1 MLYSHTLMHL
11 INKNNNMN
19 YLTLFLLSTLL
30 LLTACGADDSSPAS
44 IVYDE
49 GEDIEISAD
58 MIAKPRLALGYNH
71 SCFILNNDNKEV
83 MCWGSNLQGQL
94 GYGNKTEAE
103 VEDEIN
109 NIDKLLT
116 EEETE
121 ELLKNLY
128 SSRPIIVRDSNKTHI
143 TGAIEI
149 SASENHTCALL
160 EGGNVKCWG
169 SNSNWQLGNTELN
182 TQHKQ
187 ASSTAVDVNVA
198 DLQGVKAISVGN
210 TYSCA
215 LLEAGDIKCWGKI
228 PSGFSANNLLEL
240 TNKKPSQLATAS
252 AHACVVTED
261 NQVQCWGDSSKL
273 GHSESEATEV
283 TGIDKALLVSSKG
296 NHSCAL
302 LNNGRVECWGDNLS
316 GQIGNGLGDLNSVL
330 TPNRVRNLSQVI
342 SLSSGEQYNCA
353 ATVAGQVLCWGN
365 NQYGQLG
372 YVPSKGATHVRP
384 FSSIPTVVEGI
395 TTAKEVSVSQNHS
408 CALLISEAKEES
420 VSCWGKNDSGQ
431 LGNDKKLNFD
441 DKRTPQSISSTP
453 VKVIF
458 D

>member
-49 GEDIEISAD
+49 GEDIEISTD
-58 MIAKPRLALGYNH
+58 MIAKSRLALGYNH
-71 SCFILNNDNKEV
+71 SCFITADNGSVK
-83 MCWGSNLQGQL
+83 CWGANHLGQL
-94 GYGNKTEAE
+94 GNGENIVPDEDAFFDEQIEFVNTLNSSKPLSVVGVTE
-103 VEDEIN
+103 
-109 NIDKLLT
+109 
-116 EEETE
+116 
-121 ELLKNLY
+121 
-128 SSRPIIVRDSNKTHI
+128 
-143 TGAIEI
+143 AIEI

-160 EGGNVKCWG
+160 TAGNVKCWG
-169 SNSNWQLGNTELN
+169 SNSNGQLGNSQLS
-182 TQHKQ
+182 TQGKK
-187 ASSTAVDVNVA
+187 ASSTAVDVNVN
-198 DLQGVKAISVGN
+198 DLQAIKIASISVGN
-210 TYSCA
+210 NYSCA

-228 PSGFSANNLLEL
+228 PSDFSADKLLAL
-240 TNKKPSQLATAS
+240 TNKKPIQLATAS
-252 AHACVVTED
+252 NHACATVEN
-261 NQVQCWGDSSKL
+261 NQIQCWGDSDNGKL
-273 GHSESEATEV
+273 GHTENTEQVV

-395 TTAKEVSVSQNHS
+395 TTATEVSVSQNHS

>member
-58 MIAKPRLALGYNH
+58 MIAKSRLALGYNH
-71 SCFILNNDNKEV
+71 SCFITADNGSV
-83 MCWGSNLQGQL
+83 MCWGDNKQGQL
-94 GYGNKTEAE
+94 GNGKRIEPETDGEPTFEDGENAE
-103 VEDEIN
+103 EFKENLFSHTPVAVVNYDN
-109 NIDKLLT
+109 NPVID
-116 EEETE
+116 
-121 ELLKNLY
+121 
-128 SSRPIIVRDSNKTHI
+128 
-143 TGAIEI
+143 AIEI

-160 EGGNVKCWG
+160 TAGNVKCWG
-169 SNSNWQLGNTELN
+169 SNSNGQLGNSQLSGKKT
-182 TQHKQ
+182 
-187 ASSTAVDVNVA
+187 SSTAVDVNVA

-273 GHSESEATEV
+273 GHSESEAAEV
-283 TGIDKALLVSSKG
+283 TGIDNALFVSSKG
-296 NHSCAL
+296 SHSCAL
-302 LNNGRVECWGDNLS
+302 LNNGRVRCWGSNLR
-316 GQIGNGLGDLNSVL
+316 GQIGNGDGGSV
-330 TPNRVRNLSQVI
+330 TSTVTIPSKNVINLSQVV
-342 SLSSGEQYNCA
+342 SLSSGENYNCA
-353 ATVAGQVLCWGN
+353 VTQLGQVKC
-365 NQYGQLG
+365 
-372 YVPSKGATHVRP
+372 
-384 FSSIPTVVEGI
+384 
-395 TTAKEVSVSQNHS
+395 
-408 CALLISEAKEES
+408 
-420 VSCWGKNDSGQ
+420 
-431 LGNDKKLNFD
+431 
-441 DKRTPQSISSTP
+441 
-453 VKVIF
+453 
-458 D
+458 

>member
-1 MLYSHTLMHL
+1 
-11 INKNNNMN
+11 MN
-19 YLTLFLLSTLL
+19 YLALFSLSTLL

-283 TGIDKALLVSSKG
+283 TGIDNALFVSSKG
-296 NHSCAL
+296 SHSCAL
-302 LNNGRVECWGDNLS
+302 LNNGRVRCWGSNLR
-316 GQIGNGLGDLNSVL
+316 GQIGNGDGGSV
-330 TPNRVRNLSQVI
+330 TSTVTIPSKNVINLSQVV
-342 SLSSGEQYNCA
+342 SLSSGENYNCA
-353 ATVAGQVLCWGN
+353 VTQLGQVKCWGN
-365 NQYGQLG
+365 NDNGQLG
-372 YVPSKGATHVRP
+372 FTSTGSYKQQFYPQVAAS
-384 FSSIPTVVEGI
+384 GI
-395 TTAKEVSVSQNHS
+395 STAEEVSVSQNHS
-408 CALLISEAKEES
+408 CARLKNDD
-420 VSCWGKNDSGQ
+420 VYCWGKNDRGQ
-431 LGNDKKLNFD
+431 LGN
-441 DKRTPQSISSTP
+441 RTQKGSDEP
-453 VKVIF
+453 VRVTF
-458 D
+458 

>member
-58 MIAKPRLALGYNH
+58 MIAKSRLALGYNH
-71 SCFILNNDNKEV
+71 SCFITADNGSV
-83 MCWGSNLQGQL
+83 MCWGDNKQGQL
-94 GYGNKTEAE
+94 GNGKRIEPETDGEPTFEDGENAE
-103 VEDEIN
+103 EFKENLFSHTPVAVVNYDN
-109 NIDKLLT
+109 NPVID
-116 EEETE
+116 
-121 ELLKNLY
+121 
-128 SSRPIIVRDSNKTHI
+128 
-143 TGAIEI
+143 AIEI

-160 EGGNVKCWG
+160 TAGNVKCWG
-169 SNSNWQLGNTELN
+169 SNLNGQLGNSQLSGKKT
-182 TQHKQ
+182 
-187 ASSTAVDVNVA
+187 SSTAVDVNVA

-342 SLSSGEQYNCA
+342 SLSSSEQYNCA

>member
-1 MLYSHTLMHL
+1 
-11 INKNNNMN
+11 MN
-19 YLTLFLLSTLL
+19 YLALFLLSTMLV
-30 LLTACGADDSSPAS
+30 LTACGGDESSSHLPAYDD
-44 IVYDE
+44 
-49 GEDIEISAD
+49 GKDIELTEK
-58 MIAKPRLALGYNH
+58 MIERIANPHLALGYNH
-71 SCFILNNDNKEV
+71 SCFILSNENV
-83 MCWGSNLQGQL
+83 SCWGSNQYGQL
-94 GYGNKTEAE
+94 GHGNKTKE
-103 VEDEIN
+103 EIE
-109 NIDKLLT
+109 KELLERRKNGDVIT
-116 EEETE
+116 EEEIE
-121 ELLKNLY
+121 AEQNKL
-128 SSRPIIVRDSNKTHI
+128 SSSTPVKVKDSNGVM
-143 TGAIEI
+143 TGAIKI
-149 SASENHTCALL
+149 SAGENHTCALL
-160 EGGNVKCWG
+160 AGGNVKCWG
-169 SNSNWQLGNTELN
+169 SNSNGQLGNSQLS
-182 TQHKQ
+182 TQGKK
-187 ASSTAVDVNVA
+187 ASSTAVDVNVN
-198 DLQGVKAISVGN
+198 DLQAIKIASISVGN
-210 TYSCA
+210 NYSCA

-228 PSGFSANNLLEL
+228 PSDFSADKLLAL
-240 TNKKPSQLATAS
+240 TNKKPIQLATAS
-252 AHACVVTED
+252 NHACATVEN
-261 NQVQCWGDSSKL
+261 NQIQCWGDSDNGKL
-273 GHSESEATEV
+273 GHTENTEQVV

>member
-1 MLYSHTLMHL
+1 
-11 INKNNNMN
+11 MN
-19 YLTLFLLSTLL
+19 YLALFSLSTLL

-49 GEDIEISAD
+49 GEDIKISAD

-143 TGAIEI
+143 TGAIKI

-160 EGGNVKCWG
+160 TGGNVKCWG
-169 SNSNWQLGNTELN
+169 SNSNGQLGNSQLSGKKT
-182 TQHKQ
+182 
-187 ASSTAVDVNVA
+187 SSTAVDVNVA
-198 DLQGVKAISVGN
+198 DLQDVKAISVGN

-283 TGIDKALLVSSKG
+283 TGIDNALFVSSKG
-296 NHSCAL
+296 SHSCAL
-302 LNNGRVECWGDNLS
+302 LNNGRVRCWGSNLR
-316 GQIGNGLGDLNSVL
+316 GQIGNGDGGSV
-330 TPNRVRNLSQVI
+330 TSTVTIPSKNVINLSQVV
-342 SLSSGEQYNCA
+342 SLSSGENYNCA
-353 ATVAGQVLCWGN
+353 VTQLGQVKCWGN
-365 NQYGQLG
+365 NDNGQLG
-372 YVPSKGATHVRP
+372 FTSTGSYKQQFYPQVAASRIATA
-384 FSSIPTVVEGI
+384 E
-395 TTAKEVSVSQNHS
+395 EVSVSQNHS
-408 CALLISEAKEES
+408 CARLKNDD
-420 VSCWGKNDSGQ
+420 VYCWGKNDRGQ
-431 LGNDKKLNFD
+431 LGNGTQKGSDE
-441 DKRTPQSISSTP
+441 P
-453 VKVIF
+453 VRVTF
-458 D
+458 

>member
-49 GEDIEISAD
+49 GEDIEISTD
-58 MIAKPRLALGYNH
+58 MIAKSRLALGYNH
-71 SCFILNNDNKEV
+71 SCFITADNGSVK
-83 MCWGSNLQGQL
+83 CWGANHLGQL
-94 GYGNKTEAE
+94 GNGENI
-103 VEDEIN
+103 VPDEDGFN
-109 NIDKLLT
+109 DKIIEFL
-116 EEETE
+116 
-121 ELLKNLY
+121 NSLY
-128 SSRPIIVRDSNKTHI
+128 SSKPLSVVDVTN
-143 TGAIEI
+143 AIEI
-149 SASENHTCALL
+149 SAGENHTCALL
-160 EGGNVKCWG
+160 QAGNVKCWG
-169 SNSNWQLGNTELN
+169 DNKNNLLGDQNLEKL
-182 TQHKQ
+182 
-187 ASSTAVDVNVA
+187 ASSVAVEVT
-198 DLQGVKAISVGN
+198 DLQNVKSISAGN
-210 TYSCA
+210 TYNCA
-215 LLEAGDIKCWGKI
+215 LLEAGDIKCWGSR
-228 PSGFSANNLLEL
+228 PDRFSTESLLEI
-240 TNKKPSQLATAS
+240 THKSPTQLATAS
-252 AHACVVTED
+252 SHICGVVEG
-261 NQVQCWGDSSKL
+261 NLVQCQGDNSL
-273 GHSESEATEV
+273 GQLGYSQTEATTV
-283 TGIDKALLVSSKG
+283 TGIDNALLVSNIGS
-296 NHSCAL
+296 HSCAL
-302 LNNGRVECWGDNLS
+302 LNNGRVKCWGTNQY
-316 GQIGNGLGDLNSVL
+316 GEIGNGQGTLVSVS
-330 TPNRVRNLSQVI
+330 TPNQVRNLSKVK
-342 SLSSGEQYNCA
+342 SLSSGVRYNCA
-353 ATVAGQVLCWGN
+353 ATTEGQVLCWGN
-365 NQYGQLG
+365 NLYGQLG

>member
-58 MIAKPRLALGYNH
+58 MIAKSRLALGYNH
-71 SCFILNNDNKEV
+71 SCFITADNGSV
-83 MCWGSNLQGQL
+83 MCWGDNKQGQL
-94 GYGNKTEAE
+94 GNGKRIEPETDGEPTFEDGENAE
-103 VEDEIN
+103 EFKENLFSHTPVAVVNYDN
-109 NIDKLLT
+109 NPVID
-116 EEETE
+116 
-121 ELLKNLY
+121 
-128 SSRPIIVRDSNKTHI
+128 
-143 TGAIEI
+143 AIEI

-160 EGGNVKCWG
+160 TAGNVKCWG
-169 SNSNWQLGNTELN
+169 SNSNGQLGNSQLSGKKT
-182 TQHKQ
+182 
-187 ASSTAVDVNVA
+187 SSTAVDVNVA

-283 TGIDKALLVSSKG
+283 TGIDNALFVSSKG
-296 NHSCAL
+296 SHSCAL
-302 LNNGRVECWGDNLS
+302 LNNGRVRCWGSNLR
-316 GQIGNGLGDLNSVL
+316 GQIGNGDGGSV
-330 TPNRVRNLSQVI
+330 TSTVTIPSKNVINLSQVV
-342 SLSSGEQYNCA
+342 SLSSGENYNCA
-353 ATVAGQVLCWGN
+353 VTQLGQVKCWGN
-365 NQYGQLG
+365 NDNGQLG
-372 YVPSKGATHVRP
+372 FTSTGSYKQQFYPQVAAS
-384 FSSIPTVVEGI
+384 GI
-395 TTAKEVSVSQNHS
+395 STAEEVSVSQNHS
-408 CALLISEAKEES
+408 CARLKNDD
-420 VSCWGKNDSGQ
+420 VYCWGKNDRGQ
-431 LGNDKKLNFD
+431 LGNGEKPSNGSSNLS
-441 DKRTPQSISSTP
+441 TLSTP
-453 VKVIF
+453 VKVQF
-458 D
+458 

>member
-58 MIAKPRLALGYNH
+58 MIAKSRLALGYNH
-71 SCFILNNDNKEV
+71 SCFITADNGSV
-83 MCWGSNLQGQL
+83 MCWGDNKQGQL
-94 GYGNKTEAE
+94 GNGKRIEPETDGEPTFEDGENAE
-103 VEDEIN
+103 EFKENLFSHTPVAVVNYDN
-109 NIDKLLT
+109 NPVID
-116 EEETE
+116 
-121 ELLKNLY
+121 
-128 SSRPIIVRDSNKTHI
+128 
-143 TGAIEI
+143 AIEI

-160 EGGNVKCWG
+160 TAGNVKCWG
-169 SNSNWQLGNTELN
+169 SNSNGQLGNSQLSGKKT
-182 TQHKQ
+182 
-187 ASSTAVDVNVA
+187 SSTAVDVNVA

-273 GHSESEATEV
+273 GHIESEATKV
-283 TGIDKALLVSSKG
+283 TGIDNALLVSSKG
-296 NHSCAL
+296 SHSCAL
-302 LNNGRVECWGDNLS
+302 LNNGRVRCWGENLR
-316 GQIGNGLGDLNSVL
+316 GQIGNGDGGSASSTVKVPTKNVIQ
-330 TPNRVRNLSQVI
+330 LSQVI
-342 SLSSGEQYNCA
+342 SLSSGEHYNCA
-353 ATVAGQVLCWGN
+353 VTRLGQVKCWGS
-365 NQYGQLG
+365 NQHGQLG
-372 YVPSKGATHVRP
+372 YISPNNSQPQAFFPESTVAM
-384 FSSIPTVVEGI
+384 PTAKDK
-395 TTAKEVSVSQNHS
+395 AKEVSVSQGHS
-408 CALLISEAKEES
+408 CARLENDDIY
-420 VSCWGKNDSGQ
+420 CWGKNDLGQ
-431 LGNDKKLNFD
+431 LGNGEK
-441 DKRTPQSISSTP
+441 QSISSTP
-453 VKVIF
+453 VKVKF
-458 D
+458 